1 MGVRYELDD
10 LAKTFKTMY
19 GFQTEIWL
27 IPTVKSHLAL
37 SRKAL
42 QFVEDFGKAD
52 DLLIVYYAGHGL
64 GKRLGKFN
72 LKSANAKLRQQI
84 RTQLR
89 LSAMVCN
96 PNLLRR
102 S

>member
-64 GKRLGKFN
+64 MN
-72 LKSANAKLRQQI
+72 SSRQALW
-84 RTQLR
+84 TW
-89 LSAMVCN
+89 
-96 PNLLRR
+96 
-102 S
+102 